1 MGNLAEV
8 LPEAEL
14 LPVDD
19 EDTDADAFDSLDVCG
34 ICGHVPCDCDEQYD
48 TWKESRFS

>member
-1 MGNLAEV
+1 MGKDDG

-19 EDTDADAFDSLDVCG
+19 DDTDYDAVDELESCI
-34 ICGHVPCDCDEQYD
+34 ICHHVPCDCDEQYES
-48 TWKESRFS
+48 WKESRLYY